1 MAQLNSSV
9 VQGSLRVTD
18 TTYTTDLNLSSAT
31 AS

>member
-1 MAQLNSSV
+1 MAILKSTI

-18 TTYTTDLNLSSAT
+18 TTYTTNENISSLT

>member
-18 TTYTTDLNLSSAT
+18 TTYTTNENISSLT